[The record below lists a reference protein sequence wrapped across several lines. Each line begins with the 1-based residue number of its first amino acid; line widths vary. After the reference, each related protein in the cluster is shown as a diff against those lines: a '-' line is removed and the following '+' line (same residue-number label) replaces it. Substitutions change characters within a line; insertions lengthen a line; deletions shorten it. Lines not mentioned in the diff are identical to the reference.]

1 MSAKGAD
8 RIEFTFLFEGVRY
21 RPTVKRVPR
30 EANLRRARKQLE
42 KIKASIATGA
52 FSFTD
57 EFPDYRY
64 MKELG
69 SEARGARTC
78 GEIFDKF
85 MQHCESRIEKNDLAF
100 ATFDSYR
107 KILNAVWR
115 PKIGEELFKKINTRL
130 SSRSPMRGSSPK
142 RHNNIIS
149 PLRCAFEHGY
159 RDHREKHNPAAG
171 LKGFRITK
179 KDRPVVDPFT
189 IEEAGLLIAAIH
201 LDWGEAQANYDEFRF
216 FTG

>member
-1 MSAKGAD
+1 
-8 RIEFTFLFEGVRY
+8 
-21 RPTVKRVPR
+21 
-30 EANLRRARKQLE
+30 
-42 KIKASIATGA
+42 
-52 FSFTD
+52 
-57 EFPDYRY
+57 
-64 MKELG
+64 
-69 SEARGARTC
+69 
-78 GEIFDKF
+78 
-85 MQHCESRIEKNDLAF
+85 
-100 ATFDSYR
+100 
-107 KILNAVWR
+107 
-115 PKIGEELFKKINTRL
+115 
-130 SSRSPMRGSSPK
+130 MRGSSPK

-159 RDHREKHNPAAG
+159 RDHPEKHNPAAG